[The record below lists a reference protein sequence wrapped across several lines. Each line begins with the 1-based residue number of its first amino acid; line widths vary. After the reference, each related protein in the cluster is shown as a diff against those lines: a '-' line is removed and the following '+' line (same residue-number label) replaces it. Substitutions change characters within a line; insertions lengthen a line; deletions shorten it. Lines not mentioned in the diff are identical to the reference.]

1 MLTNIGVARIESD
14 LLLGFACAVL
24 YPRYCFAVRIPP
36 SPLDHEAKRYREID
50 TFCFYTFGASLLAD
64 EGVETKDVGLPLLRS
79 GLARAPAAS
88 RRERR

>member
-1 MLTNIGVARIESD
+1 MSMVYCSGLKPCAVFIGYR
-14 LLLGFACAVL
+14 LYGFAI
-24 YPRYCFAVRIPP
+24 RIPP

-64 EGVETKDVGLPLLRS
+64 EGVKTKWAACRFLRS